1 MGDLKGGQLSFIAGR
16 GKDFC
21 RGCLGDQLFSG
32 IDLGML
38 PIANELTKEP
48 NTQVEHFPLHLRICR
63 MCGLGQVE
71 DVATPE
77 RMFKDYRYLSSMSTT
92 FLQHAQDF
100 VTERI
105 RELGSTSN
113 GWVLEIASNDG
124 YLLKNFLGQNVKVI
138 GIEPAENVATISR
151 SLGIKTISEFFTK
164 KLAIKL
170 LEEHGYPS
178 LIIANNV
185 MAHVPDLIDF
195 VQGLSLLCGE
205 ETQISIENPSINN
218 ILNELQFDTI
228 YHEHYSYLS
237 ATAVRSICE
246 MNGLT
251 LFKVDQLSIHG
262 GSNRYW
268 LSNSS
273 VGKEIDPSVIRLM
286 EIEKECGLFDPYA
299 WKLGNGKVRE
309 VLNQFQDWLRLGQ
322 VIGKKIYGYGA
333 AAKAST
339 ILNCIPNESNL
350 LLGIADKSSE
360 KQDRYMS
367 PSCSK
372 ILSPEDLFAANPT
385 DIVIFP
391 WNIKVEIAEYLSK
404 NLGTGVNLW
413 CLIPNLHRVHT
424 K

>member
-1 MGDLKGGQLSFIAGR
+1 MGGNQSFIAGR

-21 RGCLGDQLFSG
+21 RGCLGNELFSG

-48 NTQVEHFPLHLRICR
+48 SNEIEHFPLHLRVCR
-63 MCGLGQVE
+63 SCGLGQVE

-77 RMFKDYRYLSSMSTT
+77 RIFKDYRYLSSMSTT

-105 RELGSTSN
+105 REWGSTST

-124 YLLKNFLGQNVKVI
+124 YLLRNFLEHNVKVI

-151 SLGIKTISEFFTK
+151 SLGVKTISEFFTK
-164 KLAIKL
+164 KLATEL

-195 VQGLSLLCGE
+195 VQGLSVLCGQ
-205 ETQISIENPSINN
+205 ETQISIENPSITN

-237 ATAVRSICE
+237 ATAVRKICE
-246 MNGLT
+246 TYGLT
-251 LFKVDQLSIHG
+251 LFNVDQLSIHG

-268 LSNSS
+268 LSNAS
-273 VGKEIDPSVIRLM
+273 VGGEINPSVNLLM
-286 EIEKECGLFDPYA
+286 KIENDYGLFDPHA
-299 WKLGNGKVRE
+299 WKLGSDKVRE
-309 VLNQFQDWLRLGQ
+309 VLKQFKDWLRSGQ
-322 VIGKKIYGYGA
+322 EIGKKIYGYGA

-339 ILNCIPNESNL
+339 ILNCIPIESNL

-391 WNIKVEIAEYLSK
+391 WNIKIEIAEYLSK
-404 NLGTGVNLW
+404 NLETGVNLW
-413 CLIPNLHRVHT
+413 CLIPNLHRVNT